1 MLAATLFV
9 STALQSEHV
18 VSAAETAKVVEQMP
32 DAAGAEGETSKG
44 TQEPGVVG
52 ALQGLETG
60 EAVGTQ
66 KGSEAGNTA
75 GIPQE
80 PEAGEA
86 VGTSKKPEVENT
98 AGTPQEPGDAA
109 MSQKLGPE
117 EAGAPQEPEA
127 ANSPQGSGTGETTS
141 ASQEPGVT
149 ETLQESGAEKDD
161 GELEKPGEEITT
173 GEQQTPES
181 KVNTPESGA
190 GQETQLPQTEETP
203 GAEQSR
209 ETVETIQDLEE
220 MDESQIPS
228 VMSLLPIK
236 EESATLIL
244 NGYSQEELKAIS
256 LKTVLE
262 KLRDYSGNPV
272 SISDT
277 DEIVWGYYKNDTGN
291 KIYDE
296 YHKIDRNG
304 TVDLSA
310 NEWSRDY
317 TMEILVGNGNQ
328 LDYMA
333 TRYFIKVYIG
343 NLLGESISYSVYTE
357 ASNGSYR
364 QSVRKDRVT
373 LDPSSALGN
382 IGIPVTE
389 AAFYVSEEDT
399 SQYKP
404 GDNCYLGIRSSL
416 AADDVRKDIKV
427 DVYPLKEAL
436 QYYQGSA
443 SDLTGEIT
451 DQILNQTNMYSSGGY
466 KGTFTS
472 LNSVNPLDSE
482 NVFCLVYTAA
492 DTGAVLA
499 YQGLIFTIRSEKPFT
514 APGDLY
520 TYENGQMKAVADQE
534 LVGGYGGDWSVDLSG
549 EPDAGIID
557 YSDKYVY
564 YRLYEGYTNDT
575 EYYYVL
581 EENDL
586 IEKVVLGQ
594 FTTREEA
601 ENKGAQDITAQVL
614 PVDKS
619 NAPYGFQTF
628 FGRRPWFTIFLKD
641 GRVFT
646 YCVYS
651 MVQNNSVQNSNQ
663 DYDIVKGRDPWFN
676 VTGAKGY
683 SGKVYVVRNDYD
695 DTYDTLYGY
704 GYQTILINDKSVDLA
719 NLTPLFTVGENVRAH
734 VGEEQISGQSAQDFS
749 GGPVL
754 YSVFIGENLRNYQV
768 TFVKK
773 ESGPKLFVNGPEKRE
788 IFLTDYFENRHDI
801 LIANVGDADLTGLK
815 VELLDAAHVKLD
827 DYWTVG
833 GAENSTLKAIKDD
846 AVNYSSSGKR
856 NNLAKIR
863 LLPDGEGEIK
873 GKLKISADGQADVYI
888 ELTGYASN
896 PKIVTTG
903 LSNAVKYVPYS
914 YVVSTNNMY
923 EWNKVTF
930 ALDWGTLPQGVS
942 LDPNTGEIYGV
953 PQETGNFH
961 LRIRAD
967 FSRTEFVSSTADFV
981 LRVKDNSNQNVYMA
995 TDAGYALKDH
1005 VGVEAGAGTYDY
1017 VLQDSG
1023 DQLFTSEG
1031 VLNEFMDLWLN
1042 GEKLVE
1048 GEDYTKENGST
1059 KITIRSQTFANKA
1072 NKEGMNTL
1080 SAEFRVDGD
1089 LTKDLKRAAQNFRL
1103 DIQDNGGSGN
1113 GSSGD
1118 GSGSGSSGG
1127 SSGSGS
1133 SGSDSFGSDSNGG
1146 SSDSNTATLVMRLVN
1161 GEGNPLAGL
1170 TAELHSTPKITKTNQ
1185 NGIAIFRKVESGS
1198 HTLYVKDKRG
1208 NLLASKSFE
1217 LVFGDTANLTGNQ
1230 VTVKGGGIS
1239 TLTVQVSGNE
1249 MTFLGVQEGD
1259 VYRVVPAQTGDS
1271 ANPVLWLAL
1280 VLVCGAAIAGYY
1292 VYRKRRPKAEAEE

>member
-1 MLAATLFV
+1 MRFRKGLSLMLAATLFV
-9 STALQSEHV
+9 STAFQSEHV

-32 DAAGAEGETSKG
+32 DAAGTEGETSKG
-44 TQEPGVVG
+44 TQEPGV
-52 ALQGLETG
+52 ADAFQGLETG

-66 KGSEAGNTA
+66 KGSET
-75 GIPQE
+75 
-80 PEAGEA
+80 GEA
-86 VGTSKKPEVENT
+86 VDTQKGSEVGNM
-98 AGTPQEPGDAA
+98 ADIPQEPGDA
-109 MSQKLGPE
+109 
-117 EAGAPQEPEA
+117 
-127 ANSPQGSGTGETTS
+127 NTPQGSETGETTS
-141 ASQEPGVT
+141 TSQEPGVT
-149 ETLQESGAEKDD
+149 GTLQESGAGKDA

-190 GQETQLPQTEETP
+190 GQETQLSQTEGTP
-203 GAEQSR
+203 GTEQSR

-236 EESATLIL
+236 QESASLVL
-244 NGYSQEELKAIS
+244 NGYSEEELKAIS

-262 KLRDYSGNPV
+262 KLRDYSGNPIN
-272 SISDT
+272 ISDT
-277 DEIVWGYYKNDTGN
+277 DEIVWGYYQNDAGSQ
-291 KIYDE
+291 IYDE

-310 NEWSRDY
+310 DRWSKNY

-328 LDYMA
+328 LDYAA

-357 ASNGSYR
+357 ASNGGYR
-364 QSVRKDRVT
+364 QFVREGSVN
-373 LDPSSALGN
+373 LEPSSALGD

-389 AAFYVSEEDT
+389 AVFYVSEKDT

-404 GDNCYLGIRSSL
+404 GDTCYLGIRSWI
-416 AADDVRKDIKV
+416 AADDARKDVKV

-436 QYYQGSA
+436 NYYQGSV

-451 DQILNQTNMYSSGGY
+451 DQILNQTNMSSSGGFA
-466 KGTFTS
+466 GTFTS
-472 LNSVNPLDSE
+472 LDSVNPLDSE
-482 NVFCLVYTAA
+482 NAFCLVYMAA

-499 YQGLIFTIRSEKPFT
+499 YQGLIFTICSEKPFT
-514 APGDLY
+514 AMGSLY
-520 TYENGQMKAVADQE
+520 SYENGQMKPATEPQG
-534 LVGGYGGDWSVDLSG
+534 VGSSGGNWNVDLSAK
-549 EPDAGIID
+549 PDAGVIEYWTKNI
-557 YSDKYVY
+557 SF
-564 YRLYEGYTNDT
+564 RLLEGYTRNA

-581 EENDL
+581 ETNDQ
-586 IEKVVLGQ
+586 IEKVVLGEYN
-594 FTTREEA
+594 TRKEA
-601 ENKGAQDITAQVL
+601 EQKGAQDITAQIL
-614 PVDKS
+614 PADGTQL
-619 NAPYGFQTF
+619 PFGYQTS
-628 FGRRPWFTIFLKD
+628 FGKGQWFTIFLKNGTVVPYYVSVSESSTQNYD
-641 GRVFT
+641 F
-646 YCVYS
+646 
-651 MVQNNSVQNSNQ
+651 VQ
-663 DYDIVKGRDPWFN
+663 KKDPWFN

-683 SGKVYVVRNDYD
+683 KGKVYIVQNSYN
-695 DTYDTLYGY
+695 DTYDTLYGC
-704 GYQTILINDKSVDLA
+704 GYQTILINDKSA
-719 NLTPLFTVGENVRAH
+719 NLADLIPLFTVGENVRAH
-734 VGEEQISGQSAQDFS
+734 VGEEQISGQSVQDFS
-749 GGPVL
+749 RGPVL

-815 VELLDAAHVKLD
+815 VELLDAVHVKLD
-827 DYWTVG
+827 DYWIVG
-833 GAENSTLKAIKDD
+833 GAENSTLKAIPDD
-846 AVNYSSSGKR
+846 DVNYLSSGPR
-856 NNLAKIR
+856 ENLAKIR

-873 GKLKISADGQADVYI
+873 GKLKISADGQEDVYI

-896 PKIVTTG
+896 PKIITEA
-903 LSNAVKYVPYS
+903 LSESVKYVPYS
-914 YVVSTNNMY
+914 YVVSTNNMFD
-923 EWNKVTF
+923 WNKVTF
-930 ALDWGTLPQGVS
+930 ALDWGTLPKGVS

-953 PQETGNFH
+953 PQETGNFY

-967 FSRTEFVSSTADFV
+967 FSRAEFVSSTADFV

-1103 DIQDNGGSGN
+1103 DIQDNGGSGS

-1118 GSGSGSSGG
+1118 GSGNGSSGG
-1127 SSGSGS
+1127 GSGSGS
-1133 SGSDSFGSDSNGG
+1133 SGSDSFGGDSGGG
-1146 SSDSNTATLVMRLVN
+1146 SSDANTATLVMRLVN

-1217 LVFGDTANLTGNQ
+1217 LVFGDTVNLTGNQ

-1239 TLTVQVSGNE
+1239 TFTVQVSGNE

-1271 ANPVLWLAL
+1271 ANPVLWLAM

-1292 VYRKRRPKAEAEE
+1292 VYRKRRPKAEAGE

>member
-66 KGSEAGNTA
+66 KGSETGEAVNTQKGSEVGNMA
-75 GIPQE
+75 DIPQE
-80 PEAGEA
+80 L
-86 VGTSKKPEVENT
+86 
-98 AGTPQEPGDAA
+98 GDA
-109 MSQKLGPE
+109 
-117 EAGAPQEPEA
+117 
-127 ANSPQGSGTGETTS
+127 NTPQGSETGETTS
-141 ASQEPGVT
+141 TSQEPGVT
-149 ETLQESGAEKDD
+149 GTLQESGAGKDA

-190 GQETQLPQTEETP
+190 GQETQLPQTEGTP
-203 GAEQSR
+203 GTEQSR

-236 EESATLIL
+236 EESASLVL
-244 NGYSQEELKAIS
+244 NGYSEEELKAIS

-262 KLRDYSGNPV
+262 KLRDYSGNAIT
-272 SISDT
+272 ISDT
-277 DEIVWGYYKNDTGN
+277 DEIVWGYYKNDTGSQ
-291 KIYDE
+291 IYDE

-310 NEWSRDY
+310 DGWNRDY

-328 LDYMA
+328 LDYAA
-333 TRYFIKVYIG
+333 TRYSIRVYTG
-343 NLLGESISYSVYTE
+343 NLIGEDISFDVYTE
-357 ASNGSYR
+357 AVNGGYR
-364 QSVRKDRVT
+364 QHVSKDKET
-373 LDPSSALGN
+373 LNPSSVLGN
-382 IGIPVTE
+382 IGIPVAE
-389 AAFYVSEEDT
+389 EVYYVSENDT
-399 SQYKP
+399 SSYKQ
-404 GDNCYLGIRSSL
+404 GDTCYLGIRSSVTG
-416 AADDVRKDIKV
+416 DIVRKDVKV
-427 DVYPLKEAL
+427 NVYPMRNAL
-436 QYYQGSA
+436 EYYQGSVPA
-443 SDLTGEIT
+443 LTGEIT
-451 DQILNQTNMYSSGGY
+451 DQILNQNRMYNSGGY
-466 KGTFTS
+466 KGIFTS
-472 LNSVNPLDSE
+472 LDSANPLDSE
-482 NVFCLVYTAA
+482 NIFCLVYTAA

-499 YQGLIFTIRSEKPFT
+499 YQGLIFTIRCEKPFT
-514 APGDLY
+514 ARGALY
-520 TYENGQMKAVADQE
+520 TYENGQMKAVTEQKEAS
-534 LVGGYGGDWSVDLSG
+534 GYDANWSVDLSAQ
-549 EPDAGIID
+549 PDAGIIN
-557 YSDKYVY
+557 YLDKYVS
-564 YRLYEGYTNDT
+564 YRLSEGYTNDT

-581 EENDL
+581 EANDQ

-619 NAPYGFQTF
+619 NAPYGFQTS

-663 DYDIVKGRDPWFN
+663 DYDIVKGSDPWFN

-683 SGKVYVVRNDYD
+683 SGKVYVVRNDYA

-833 GAENSTLKAIKDD
+833 GAENSTLKADD
-846 AVNYSSSGKR
+846 AVNYFSYGKR

-903 LSNAVKYVPYS
+903 LSDAVKYVPYS

-930 ALDWGTLPQGVS
+930 SLDGGTLPKGVS

-953 PQETGNFH
+953 PQETGNFY

-1103 DIQDNGGSGN
+1103 DIQDNGGSGS

-1118 GSGSGSSGG
+1118 GSGSGSSG
-1127 SSGSGS
+1127 
-1133 SGSDSFGSDSNGG
+1133 SDSFGGDSGGG
-1146 SSDSNTATLVMRLVN
+1146 SSDANTATLVMRLVN

-1249 MTFLGVQEGD
+1249 VTFLGVQEGD

>member
-1 MLAATLFV
+1 MRFRKGLSLMLAAMLFV

-32 DAAGAEGETSKG
+32 DAAGTEGETSKG
-44 TQEPGVVG
+44 TQEPGVAD

-66 KGSEAGNTA
+66 KGSETGEAVDTQKGSEVGNMA

-80 PEAGEA
+80 P
-86 VGTSKKPEVENT
+86 
-98 AGTPQEPGDAA
+98 GDA
-109 MSQKLGPE
+109 
-117 EAGAPQEPEA
+117 
-127 ANSPQGSGTGETTS
+127 NTPQGSETGETTS
-141 ASQEPGVT
+141 TSQEPGVT
-149 ETLQESGAEKDD
+149 GTPQESGAGKDA

-190 GQETQLPQTEETP
+190 GQETQLPQTEGTP
-203 GAEQSR
+203 GTEQSR

-236 EESATLIL
+236 QESASLVL
-244 NGYSQEELKAIS
+244 NGYSEEELKAIS

-262 KLRDYSGNPV
+262 KLRDYSGNAIT
-272 SISDT
+272 ISDT
-277 DEIVWGYYKNDTGN
+277 DEIVWGYYKNDTGSQ
-291 KIYDE
+291 IYDE

-310 NEWSRDY
+310 DGWNRDY

-328 LDYMA
+328 LDYAA
-333 TRYFIKVYIG
+333 TRYSIRVYTG
-343 NLLGESISYSVYTE
+343 NLIGEDISFDVYTE
-357 ASNGSYR
+357 AVNGGYR
-364 QSVRKDRVT
+364 QHVSKDKET
-373 LDPSSALGN
+373 LNPSSVLGN
-382 IGIPVTE
+382 IGIPVAE
-389 AAFYVSEEDT
+389 EVFYVSENDT
-399 SQYKP
+399 SSYKQ
-404 GDNCYLGIRSSL
+404 GDTCYLGIRSSVTG
-416 AADDVRKDIKV
+416 DIVRKDVKV
-427 DVYPLKEAL
+427 NVYPMRNAL
-436 QYYQGSA
+436 EYYQGSVPA
-443 SDLTGEIT
+443 LTGEIT
-451 DQILNQTNMYSSGGY
+451 DQILNQNRMYNSGGY
-466 KGTFTS
+466 KGIFTS
-472 LNSVNPLDSE
+472 LDSANPLDSE
-482 NVFCLVYTAA
+482 NIFCLVYTAA

-499 YQGLIFTIRSEKPFT
+499 YQGLIFTIRCEKPFT
-514 APGDLY
+514 ARGALY
-520 TYENGQMKAVADQE
+520 TYENGQMKAVTEQKEAS
-534 LVGGYGGDWSVDLSG
+534 GYDANWSVDLSAQ
-549 EPDAGIID
+549 PDAGIIN
-557 YSDKYVY
+557 YLDKYVSY
-564 YRLYEGYTNDT
+564 WLSEGYTNDT

-581 EENDL
+581 EANDQ

-594 FTTREEA
+594 FATREEA

-614 PVDKS
+614 PADKS
-619 NAPYGFQTF
+619 KEPFGYRASFKYGVLSD
-628 FGRRPWFTIFLKD
+628 RYPMFTAFLKD
-641 GRVFT
+641 GTVFSYEVRV
-646 YCVYS
+646 Y
-651 MVQNNSVQNSNQ
+651 VQSSSEQNSTQN
-663 DYDIVKGRDPWFN
+663 YDVVKGRDPWFN
-676 VTGAKGY
+676 ITGAKGY
-683 SGKVYVVRNDYD
+683 ERKVYVIRNGYSE
-695 DTYDTLYGY
+695 TYDTLYGY

-719 NLTPLFTVGENVRAH
+719 NLTPLFTVGKNVRAH
-734 VGEEQISGQSAQDFS
+734 VGEEQISGQSVQDFS

-815 VELLDAAHVKLD
+815 VELLDATHVKLD

-833 GAENSTLKAIKDD
+833 GAENSTLKAIADD
-846 AVNYSSSGKR
+846 VENNSAYGKR

-873 GKLKISADGQADVYI
+873 GKLKISADGQEDVYI

-903 LSNAVKYVPYS
+903 LSEAVKYVPYS

-930 ALDWGTLPQGVS
+930 SLDWGTLPKGVS
-942 LDPNTGEIYGV
+942 LDSHTGEIYGV
-953 PQETGNFH
+953 PQEAGNFPFG
-961 LRIRAD
+961 IRAD
-967 FSRTEFVSSTADFV
+967 FSRIEFDSCTVRFD
-981 LRVKDNSNQNVYMA
+981 LRVKNNSNLNVYTA

-1133 SGSDSFGSDSNGG
+1133 SGSDSFGSDSSGG